1 MKKAILIEKLNDIRD
16 KVDVVRHAT
25 LIMDLNHI
33 YEDLTEILEDFE

>member
-25 LIMDLNHI
+25 LIMDLDHI
-33 YEDLTEILEDFE
+33 YGKEAKADSHGA